1 MMNEN
6 EKNAA
11 KSGTFVDEMLFQMEK
26 LVDEK
31 LKNIKT
37 FTPILLT
44 IISSVIAF
52 LLAIDANMDDNAEK
66 VLFGALGLLLIS
78 FIIMIVSFFGKTN
91 YKAIVKESRK
101 KFAPDQFDSYCYL
114 SDAEFLKKIKKYAK
128 RDLTE
133 NECIT
138 AQFIK
143 QKINECVFRRNCVN
157 IALTVVEIGALV
169 LAMVCFV
176 IAFIW

>member
-1 MMNEN
+1 MINEN
-6 EKNAA
+6 EKNAV
-11 KSGTFVDEMLFQMEK
+11 KKDEFVEQTLFQMEK

-114 SDAEFLKKIKKYAK
+114 SDADFLKKMKKYAK

-133 NECIT
+133 KEYII

-143 QKINECVFRRNCVN
+143 QKINECIFRRKRVN
-157 IALTVVEIGALV
+157 IALSVVAIGALILV
-169 LAMVCFV
+169 IVCFV
-176 IAFIW
+176 IAFTW